1 MELSPESVSS
11 TTFKIVKKGCDPD
24 EVKSYLAQ
32 IASSF
37 EAMQKHAAAMEAR
50 ARAAT
55 ARLQE
60 IAAQPQTNAPGPGNE
75 EAAESISR
83 ALLLAQRTADST
95 VRDATL
101 EANQITVKAKV
112 EAQVMIDGAQSMLNR
127 LLDEA
132 KADARRSA
140 EVERVKIQSEVDS
153 LLARRDFLLGDVE
166 ELEQHIVTQRERIR
180 EVASALSD
188 IVAKAPGGL
197 ADLRRPVMSAVGD
210 ETEVSDTETDSA
222 HEASA
227 MPAPA
232 PDDHIDLD
240 LDHIDLD
247 LDVDRTPAWSAIPP
261 DVAALGS
268 GDDNTPMIMV
278 PTQHSDALVVAAH
291 SEAAAE
297 GAYDVTKPMPRVRYA
312 PGDDLEFGAD
322 QSA

>member
-153 LLARRDFLLGDVE
+153 LLARRDFLLGDVD
-166 ELEQHIVTQRERIR
+166 ELEQHIVTQRERVR
-180 EVASALSD
+180 DVASALSD

-210 ETEVSDTETDSA
+210 ETEVSDSETETDSA

-232 PDDHIDLD
+232 PD
-240 LDHIDLD
+240 DHIDLD

>member
-153 LLARRDFLLGDVE
+153 LLARRDFLLGDVD
-166 ELEQHIVTQRERIR
+166 ELEQHIVTQRERVR
-180 EVASALSD
+180 DVASALSD

-210 ETEVSDTETDSA
+210 ETEVSDTETETDSA

-232 PDDHIDLD
+232 PD
-240 LDHIDLD
+240 DHIDLD

>member
-153 LLARRDFLLGDVE
+153 LLARRDFLLGDVD
-166 ELEQHIVTQRERIR
+166 ELEQHIVTQRERVR
-180 EVASALSD
+180 DVASALSD

-210 ETEVSDTETDSA
+210 ETEVSDSETETDSA

-232 PDDHIDLD
+232 PDDHI
-240 LDHIDLD
+240 D

>member
-153 LLARRDFLLGDVE
+153 LLARRDFLLGDVD
-166 ELEQHIVTQRERIR
+166 ELEQHIVTQRERVR

-210 ETEVSDTETDSA
+210 ETEVSDTETETDSA

-227 MPAPA
+227 MPAPS
-232 PDDHIDLD
+232 PD
-240 LDHIDLD
+240 DHIDLD

>member
-153 LLARRDFLLGDVE
+153 LLARRDFLLGDVD
-166 ELEQHIVTQRERIR
+166 ELEQHIVTQRERVR
-180 EVASALSD
+180 DVASALSD

-210 ETEVSDTETDSA
+210 ETEVSDSETDSA
-222 HEASA
+222 HEASE

-232 PDDHIDLD
+232 PD
-240 LDHIDLD
+240 DHIDLD

-297 GAYDVTKPMPRVRYA
+297 GAYDVTKPMPRVRYS

>member
-166 ELEQHIVTQRERIR
+166 ELEQHIVTQRERVR
-180 EVASALSD
+180 DVASALSD

-232 PDDHIDLD
+232 PDDHI
-240 LDHIDLD
+240 D

>member
-153 LLARRDFLLGDVE
+153 LLARRDFLLGDVD
-166 ELEQHIVTQRERIR
+166 ELEQHIVTQRERVR
-180 EVASALSD
+180 DVASALSD

-232 PDDHIDLD
+232 PD
-240 LDHIDLD
+240 DHIDLD

-297 GAYDVTKPMPRVRYA
+297 GAYDVTKPMPRVRYS